1 MKKLKE
7 MWNNFTDGWD
17 ELGILCLLLATV
29 ALIALLTGCASNKQ
43 EEYYDLLHREGMKNM
58 AYKSITIKDYKP
70 DEFN

>member
-1 MKKLKE
+1 MKKNIALAI
-7 MWNNFTDGWD
+7 WF
-17 ELGILCLLLATV
+17 LGMVIVALLLF
-29 ALIALLTGCASNKQ
+29 GCASNKQ